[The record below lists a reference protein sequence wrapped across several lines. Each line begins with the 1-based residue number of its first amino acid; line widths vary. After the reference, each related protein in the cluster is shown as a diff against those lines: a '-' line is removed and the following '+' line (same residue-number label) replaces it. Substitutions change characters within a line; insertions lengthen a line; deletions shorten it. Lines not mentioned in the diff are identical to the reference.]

1 MKIYNSLTR
10 KKEEFVPLTRKKEEF
25 VPLEPGKVSMYVC
38 GPTVYNYF
46 HIGNGRTFI
55 VFDTIR
61 RYMEYRGYE
70 VNFVQNFTD
79 IDDKMINKANEE
91 NTTVKEIGDKYICEY
106 YKDADGLNIKRATTN
121 PRATEYI
128 SEIIEFVSG
137 LIEKG
142 YAYEVNGDVY
152 FRTKKFEG
160 YGQLIGQNL
169 DDLQA
174 GARINVDER
183 KEDPMDFAI
192 WKAQKPGEPAWECP
206 WGLGRPGW
214 HIECSCMAK
223 NLLGDTID
231 IHAGGMDLSFPHH
244 ENEIAQSELGRP
256 GWHIECSCMAKNLL
270 GDTIDIHAGGMDLS
284 FPHHENEIAQSEALT
299 GKKFANYWMHAAFLN
314 VNNQKMSKS
323 LNNFLTARDALKQY
337 DADVIRFLML
347 SGHYRIQLNFS
358 SELLE
363 SAKASVE
370 RLYNAI
376 GNLENLILEVKNEK
390 MTDEEVKYL
399 ESLGTYRQRYIE
411 KMDDDFNTA
420 DAISVLFDLIRDIN
434 SNVGINSSKELC
446 EKALELI
453 RELVLPLGIL
463 QKTTKGNL
471 EVEIEALI
479 AERQQARKDKN
490 FALAD
495 KIRDEL
501 KARGIELLDT
511 PQGVR
516 WKKVD

>member
-1 MKIYNSLTR
+1 MKIYNS
-10 KKEEFVPLTRKKEEF
+10 LTRKKEEF

-128 SEIIEFVSG
+128 SEIIDFVSG

-223 NLLGDTID
+223 KLLGDTID
-231 IHAGGMDLSFPHH
+231 IHAGGMDL
-244 ENEIAQSELGRP
+244 A
-256 GWHIECSCMAKNLL
+256 
-270 GDTIDIHAGGMDLS
+270 

-323 LNNFLTARDALKQY
+323 LNNFLTARDALKEY

-358 SELLE
+358 NDLLE

-376 GNLENLILEVKNEK
+376 GNLENLISEVKNEK
-390 MTDEEVKYL
+390 MTDEEIKYL
-399 ESLGTYRQRYIE
+399 ESLDAYRQRYIE

-453 RELVLPLGIL
+453 RELGLPLGD
-463 QKTTKGNL
+463 
-471 EVEIEALI
+471 
-479 AERQQARKDKN
+479 RKS
-490 FALAD
+490 
-495 KIRDEL
+495 
-501 KARGIELLDT
+501 
-511 PQGVR
+511 V
-516 WKKVD
+516 V

>member
-1 MKIYNSLTR
+1 MKIYNS
-10 KKEEFVPLTRKKEEF
+10 LTRKKEEF

-128 SEIIEFVSG
+128 SEIIDFVSG

-223 NLLGDTID
+223 KLLGDTID
-231 IHAGGMDLSFPHH
+231 IHAGGMDLAFPHH
-244 ENEIAQSELGRP
+244 ENES
-256 GWHIECSCMAKNLL
+256 
-270 GDTIDIHAGGMDLS
+270 
-284 FPHHENEIAQSEALT
+284 AQSEALT

-323 LNNFLTARDALKQY
+323 LNNFLTARDALKEY

-358 SELLE
+358 NDLLE

-376 GNLENLILEVKNEK
+376 GNLENLISEVKNEK
-390 MTDEEVKYL
+390 MTDEEIKYL
-399 ESLGTYRQRYIE
+399 ESLDAYRQRYIE

-453 RELVLPLGIL
+453 RELGLPLGIL
-463 QKTTKGNL
+463 QKTTKGDL
-471 EVEIEALI
+471 EAEIEALI
-479 AERQQARKDKN
+479 AERQQARKDRN

-501 KARGIELLDT
+501 KAKGIELLDT

>member
-1 MKIYNSLTR
+1 MKIYNS
-10 KKEEFVPLTRKKEEF
+10 LTRKKEEF

-244 ENEIAQSELGRP
+244 ENEIAQSE
-256 GWHIECSCMAKNLL
+256 
-270 GDTIDIHAGGMDLS
+270 
-284 FPHHENEIAQSEALT
+284 ALT

-358 SELLE
+358 NELLE

-376 GNLENLILEVKNEK
+376 GNLENLISEVKNEK
-390 MTDEEVKYL
+390 INDEEVKYL
-399 ESLGTYRQRYIE
+399 ESLGSYRQRYIE

-453 RELVLPLGIL
+453 RELGLPLGIL
-463 QKTTKGNL
+463 QKTTKGSL
-471 EVEIEALI
+471 EAEIEALI
-479 AERQQARKDKN
+479 AERQQARKDRN

>member
-10 KKEEFVPLTRKKEEF
+10 RKEDFVPLK
-25 VPLEPGKVSMYVC
+25 PGKVSMYVC

-244 ENEIAQSELGRP
+244 ENEIAQSE
-256 GWHIECSCMAKNLL
+256 
-270 GDTIDIHAGGMDLS
+270 
-284 FPHHENEIAQSEALT
+284 ALT

-376 GNLENLILEVKNEK
+376 GNLENLISEVKNEK

-399 ESLGTYRQRYIE
+399 ESLGMYRQRYIE

-453 RELVLPLGIL
+453 RELGLPLGIL

-471 EVEIEALI
+471 EAEIEALI
-479 AERQQARKDKN
+479 AERQQARKDRN

>member
-1 MKIYNSLTR
+1 MKIYNS
-10 KKEEFVPLTRKKEEF
+10 LTRKKEEF

-128 SEIIEFVSG
+128 SEIIDFVSG

-223 NLLGDTID
+223 KLLGDTID
-231 IHAGGMDLSFPHH
+231 IHAGGMDL
-244 ENEIAQSELGRP
+244 A
-256 GWHIECSCMAKNLL
+256 
-270 GDTIDIHAGGMDLS
+270 

-323 LNNFLTARDALKQY
+323 LNNFLTARDALKEY

-358 SELLE
+358 NDLLE

-376 GNLENLILEVKNEK
+376 GNLENLISEVKNEK
-390 MTDEEVKYL
+390 MTDEEIKYL
-399 ESLGTYRQRYIE
+399 ESLDAYRQRYIE

-453 RELVLPLGIL
+453 RELGLPLGIL
-463 QKTTKGNL
+463 QKTTKGDL
-471 EVEIEALI
+471 EAEIEALI
-479 AERQQARKDKN
+479 AERQQARKDRN

-501 KARGIELLDT
+501 KAKGIELLDT

-516 WKKVD
+516 WKKDESSKT

>member
-10 KKEEFVPLTRKKEEF
+10 KKEEFVPLK
-25 VPLEPGKVSMYVC
+25 PGKVSMYVC

-128 SEIIEFVSG
+128 SEIIDFVSG

-223 NLLGDTID
+223 KLLGDTID
-231 IHAGGMDLSFPHH
+231 IHAGGMDL
-244 ENEIAQSELGRP
+244 A
-256 GWHIECSCMAKNLL
+256 
-270 GDTIDIHAGGMDLS
+270 

-323 LNNFLTARDALKQY
+323 LNNFLTARDALKEY

-358 SELLE
+358 NELLE

-376 GNLENLILEVKNEK
+376 GNLENLISEVKNEE
-390 MTDEEVKYL
+390 MTDEEIKYL
-399 ESLGTYRQRYIE
+399 ESLDTYRQRYIE

-434 SNVGINSSKELC
+434 SNIGINSSKELC

-453 RELVLPLGIL
+453 RELGLPLGIL
-463 QKTTKGNL
+463 QKTTKADL
-471 EVEIEALI
+471 EAEVEALI
-479 AERQQARKDKN
+479 AERQQARKDRN

>member
-1 MKIYNSLTR
+1 MKIYNS
-10 KKEEFVPLTRKKEEF
+10 LTRKKEEF

-91 NTTVKEIGDKYICEY
+91 NTTVKDIGDKYICEY

-128 SEIIEFVSG
+128 SEIIDFVSG

-231 IHAGGMDLSFPHH
+231 IHAGGMDL
-244 ENEIAQSELGRP
+244 A
-256 GWHIECSCMAKNLL
+256 
-270 GDTIDIHAGGMDLS
+270 

-323 LNNFLTARDALKQY
+323 LNNFLTARDALKEY

-358 SELLE
+358 NELLE
-363 SAKASVE
+363 SAKASIE

-376 GNLENLILEVKNEK
+376 GNLENLISEVKNEK
-390 MTDEEVKYL
+390 MTEEEIKYL
-399 ESLGTYRQRYIE
+399 ESLDAYRQRYIE

-420 DAISVLFDLIRDIN
+420 DAISVLFDLIRDTN
-434 SNVGINSSKELC
+434 SNIGINSSKELC

-453 RELVLPLGIL
+453 RELGLPLGIL
-463 QKTTKGNL
+463 QKTTKGDL
-471 EVEIEALI
+471 EAEIEALI
-479 AERQQARKDKN
+479 AERQQARKDRN

-495 KIRDEL
+495 KIRDDL
-501 KARGIELLDT
+501 KAKGIELLDT

>member
-10 KKEEFVPLTRKKEEF
+10 KKEEFIPLN
-25 VPLEPGKVSMYVC
+25 PGKVSMYVC
-38 GPTVYNYF
+38 GPAVYNYF

-128 SEIIEFVSG
+128 DEIIKFVSG

-152 FRTKKFEG
+152 FRTKKFAG

-169 DDLQA
+169 EDLQA

-231 IHAGGMDLSFPHH
+231 IHAGGMDL
-244 ENEIAQSELGRP
+244 A
-256 GWHIECSCMAKNLL
+256 
-270 GDTIDIHAGGMDLS
+270 

-299 GKKFANYWMHAAFLN
+299 GRKFANYWMHAAFLN

-323 LNNFLTARDALKQY
+323 LNNFLTARDALKEY

-358 SELLE
+358 NELLE
-363 SAKASVE
+363 SAKASIE

-376 GNLENLILEVKNEK
+376 GNLENLISEVKVEK
-390 MTDEEVKYL
+390 MNDEEVKYL
-399 ESLGTYRQRYIE
+399 ESLDAYRQRYIE

-434 SNVGINSSKELC
+434 SNIGINSSKELC

-453 RELVLPLGIL
+453 RELGLPLGIL
-463 QKTTKGNL
+463 QKTTKANL
-471 EVEIEALI
+471 EEEIEALI
-479 AERQQARKDKN
+479 AERQQARKDRN

-495 KIRDEL
+495 KIRDDL
-501 KARGIELLDT
+501 KAKGIELLDT

-516 WKKVD
+516 WKKID

>member
-1 MKIYNSLTR
+1 MKIYNS
-10 KKEEFVPLTRKKEEF
+10 LTRKKEEF

-152 FRTKKFEG
+152 FRTKNFEG

-231 IHAGGMDLSFPHH
+231 IHAGGMDL
-244 ENEIAQSELGRP
+244 A
-256 GWHIECSCMAKNLL
+256 
-270 GDTIDIHAGGMDLS
+270 

-299 GKKFANYWMHAAFLN
+299 GRKFANYWMHAAFLN

-358 SELLE
+358 SDLLE

-376 GNLENLILEVKNEK
+376 GNLENLISEVKNEK

-399 ESLGTYRQRYIE
+399 ESLGSYRQRYIE

-434 SNVGINSSKELC
+434 SNI
-446 EKALELI
+446 
-453 RELVLPLGIL
+453 
-463 QKTTKGNL
+463 
-471 EVEIEALI
+471 
-479 AERQQARKDKN
+479 
-490 FALAD
+490 
-495 KIRDEL
+495 EL
-501 KARGIELLDT
+501 K
-511 PQGVR
+511 
-516 WKKVD
+516 

>member
-10 KKEEFVPLTRKKEEF
+10 KKEEFIPLN
-25 VPLEPGKVSMYVC
+25 PGKVNMYVC

-223 NLLGDTID
+223 KLLGDTID
-231 IHAGGMDLSFPHH
+231 IHAGGMDL
-244 ENEIAQSELGRP
+244 A
-256 GWHIECSCMAKNLL
+256 
-270 GDTIDIHAGGMDLS
+270 

-299 GKKFANYWMHAAFLN
+299 GKKFAKYWMHAAFLN

-376 GNLENLILEVKNEK
+376 GNLENLISEVKNEK

-399 ESLGTYRQRYIE
+399 ESLDAYRQRYIE

-453 RELVLPLGIL
+453 RELGLPLGIL

-471 EVEIEALI
+471 EAEIEALI
-479 AERQQARKDKN
+479 AERQQARKDRN